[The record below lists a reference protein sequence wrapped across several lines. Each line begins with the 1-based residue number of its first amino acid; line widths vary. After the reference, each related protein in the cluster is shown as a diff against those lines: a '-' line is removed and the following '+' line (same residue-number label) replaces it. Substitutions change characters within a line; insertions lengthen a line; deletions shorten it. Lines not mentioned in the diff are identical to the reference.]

1 MDQIVS
7 REEMRTRGADAFDD
21 GRGINDHNMNP
32 GAAAIDDW
40 QAGWR
45 ARQDQVADNR
55 AWLTA
60 TFFKGTPP

>member
-7 REEMRTRGADAFDD
+7 RDEMRSRGAEAFDD
-21 GRGINDHNMNP
+21 GRGIHDHNMNP

-45 ARQDQVADNR
+45 ARQVAAIRSFANMPE
-55 AWLTA
+55 
-60 TFFKGTPP
+60 GTPP

>member
-7 REEMRTRGADAFDD
+7 REDMRSRGAEAFDE

-32 GAAAIDDW
+32 CAAAIDDW

-45 ARQDQVADNR
+45 ARQIAANR
-55 AWLTA
+55 PAVTMLE
-60 TFFKGTPP
+60 GTPP

>member
-7 REEMRTRGADAFDD
+7 REEMRSRGAEAFDH
-21 GRGINDHNMNP
+21 GRSINDHNMNP

-45 ARQDQVADNR
+45 ARQAAANR
-55 AWLTA
+55 AFA
-60 TFFKGTPP
+60 NMFEGTPP